1 MILVSVE
8 EHNDKS
14 LSLSLSPSL
23 SSSGRGF
30 QVRGENRMHWNKIN
44 TDHLL
49 KAGDVVGCGWLKED
63 TPTNKGVVYFT
74 VNNIHLEQTFKDS
87 PTGLYP
93 FIHVQKKVSFKFVFK
108 ITKNLIHVCTCTC
121 IIFMHN

>member
-1 MILVSVE
+1 M
-8 EHNDKS
+8 
-14 LSLSLSPSL
+14 
-23 SSSGRGF
+23 R
-30 QVRGENRMHWNKIN
+30 WNKIN

-74 VNNIHLEQTFKDS
+74 VNGIRLEQTFKDS

-108 ITKNLIHVCTCTC
+108 ITKNLIVIIHVV
-121 IIFMHN
+121 